1 MFLFE
6 QDPDVLEIIQLAEIE
21 NQTHTEI
28 NLPFKTVSEETV
40 INISAAPRLNPD
52 GIVQGLVIAI
62 EDITD
67 VSKVKNTF
75 KRYVS
80 KQVVDEL
87 LDDDAKLNLG
97 GEEREVTIL
106 FSDIRG
112 FTNMSEKMNP
122 EDVVN
127 TLNEYFCLSLVRRHL

>member
-1 MFLFE
+1 MACRVSTNILSC
-6 QDPDVLEIIQLAEIE
+6 
-21 NQTHTEI
+21 HTEI